1 METGEGQ
8 GAERPACRRERADED
23 ARLTSET
30 VAAGLLGGEKSEMG
44 ERFRIGYLLRR
55 KSI

>member
-30 VAAGLLGGEKSEMG
+30 VAAGLLGGEMG